1 MGGHHWSSQTRNLD
15 EDGDYIFPNMRGTT
29 DNQICSINDFW
40 SPVKV
45 QNFIGS
51 PEASSARCCLA

>member
-1 MGGHHWSSQTRNLD
+1 MVVTTGQVRQ
-15 EDGDYIFPNMRGTT
+15 EIEMKMAIIFFPNMRGTT

-45 QNFIGS
+45 QNIIGS
-51 PEASSARCCLA
+51 PEASSARYCLA